1 MSGLAIGSVSIG
13 LILILVYA
21 GMYVPVALTLIS
33 FLGTWF
39 ITDNLGVAQS
49 LLTLK
54 AVETIRSQEFG
65 VIPLFVMMGLLVSTS
80 NIAKEV
86 FEVANHYLK
95 RLMGGLGMAT
105 VAANAVFAAIT
116 GVSIASAAVF
126 TRVAVPEMLRFG
138 YSPRFATGVVAG
150 SSILGMLI
158 PPSILLIVY
167 AFIVEQSVGALFLA
181 AIVPGLILSVLYCVG
196 IYAIARFSPATVGL
210 APGGATLAVA
220 GGGAVAAPMPSQVDE
235 DDGIDAA
242 AALQRLLPIFALVAL
257 VIGGIYGGFFTPTE
271 AGAVGALGALVL
283 TGLKGML
290 SFKVLWKVAVETG
303 HITASICF
311 LIIAAGM
318 YSSMLG
324 LSGIPGEL
332 EAWVRGAGFEVWA
345 LITIYIIIILLMGT
359 ILDSISIMLIV
370 VPIFLPLFQAFNFD
384 LIWFGVVTI
393 IAVEIGLL
401 TPPLG
406 IAVYVIKSTL
416 DDDRI
421 SLKDIFIGAAP
432 FALMMFMVML
442 LVIAFP
448 GLTSVFR

>member
-1 MSGLAIGSVSIG
+1 MTGFEIGLTSIG

-39 ITDNLGVAQS
+39 ITENLNVAQS
-49 LLTLK
+49 LLTQK
-54 AVETIRSQEFG
+54 SVETIRSQEFA
-65 VIPLFVMMGLLVSTS
+65 VIPLFVLMGLLVSTS

-95 RLMGGLGMAT
+95 KLIGGLGMAT

-138 YSPRFATGVVAG
+138 YSARFATGVVAG
-150 SSILGMLI
+150 SSVLGMLI

-181 AIVPGLILSVLYCVG
+181 AIIPGIILSLFYCVG
-196 IYAIARFSPATVGL
+196 IFAIARFNPSAVGGTGAAERL
-210 APGGATLAVA
+210 AE
-220 GGGAVAAPMPSQVDE
+220 QE
-235 DDGIDAA
+235 DDIDARTTA
-242 AALQRLLPIFALVAL
+242 VRLLPIVALVVL

-283 TGLKGML
+283 TFLKGRLGL
-290 SFKVLWKVAVETG
+290 STLWQVTVETG

-318 YSSMLG
+318 YSAMLG
-324 LSGIPGEL
+324 LSGIPNEL
-332 EAWVRGAGFEVWA
+332 ESWVQSSGFDKWA
-345 LITIYIIIILLMGT
+345 LIAVYVLIILLMGT

-370 VPIFLPLFQAFNFD
+370 VPIFLPMLQVFDID

-393 IAVEIGLL
+393 IAVEVGLL

-416 DDDRI
+416 DNDDIRL
-421 SLKDIFIGAAP
+421 SDIFIGSAP
-432 FALMMFMVML
+432 FALMMVLVTL

-448 GLTSVFR
+448 GMTTVFR